1 MVVRDAMNGTL
12 ETVGWGHA
20 RLFSII
26 PLPGLAMHRHSC
38 VAADIL

>member
-1 MVVRDAMNGTL
+1 MVVSDAMNGTL
-12 ETVGWGHA
+12 ESVGWGHA

-26 PLPGLAMHRHSC
+26 PLLWLIMHRHSC

>member
-12 ETVGWGHA
+12 ESIGSGHA

-26 PLPGLAMHRHSC
+26 PLLWSAMHRHSC